1 MPKRRSSKRIKIH
14 SPRPDKTRRT
24 KALVTGS
31 VALGAY
37 LTGAA
42 VRWARRSTLYRPEE
56 LPPAMKAPIHEQEL
70 MEGRARF
77 YEREGTGVPL
87 VLLHSFN
94 AAASSYEMKPIFE
107 HVAATTD
114 RPLYALD
121 WFGFGLS
128 DRPPVRYR
136 PALFQRQLRRF
147 LSEYVNEPADVV
159 ALSLDAAY
167 AAVVA
172 AEAPFLVRKVVLI
185 APIGLSRSNK
195 RSLAQRALF
204 ELADSAGAFELRFYR
219 MTRRDSIRRFYTDQV
234 FSESTEVPHALVNYA
249 FLTTHVRGT
258 HHAPRRFLDG
268 TLFITEQVRHAYATL
283 RRSTLIVTPEQDQRL
298 VQSFE
303 VLIDVAAQ
311 NDAYIQIHTLPTG
324 LLPHWEAPEAFFD
337 LLDDFLA

>member
-1 MPKRRSSKRIKIH
+1 MPKRRSSN
-14 SPRPDKTRRT
+14 RPTKTRRT

-37 LTGAA
+37 LTGAV
-42 VRWARRSTLYRPEE
+42 VRWARRSTLYRPED
-56 LPPAMKAPIHEQEL
+56 LPPALKAAVREQEL

-107 HVAATTD
+107 HVAATTS
-114 RPLYALD
+114 RPIYALD

-147 LSEYVNEPADVV
+147 LSEYLNEPADVV
-159 ALSLDAAY
+159 ALSLGAAY

-185 APIGLSRSNK
+185 APTGLSRSDGP
-195 RSLAQRALF
+195 SFVQRALF
-204 ELADSAGAFELRFYR
+204 GLTDGAGAFELFFYR
-219 MTRRDSIRRFYTDQV
+219 LARRETLRRFYTDQV
-234 FSESTEVPHALVNYA
+234 FSDGIEVPHGLVNYA
-249 FLTTHVRGT
+249 FLTTNVRGA

-268 TLFITEQVRHAYATL
+268 TLFLHAHVRHAYARL
-283 RRSTLIVTPEQDQRL
+283 RRPTLIVTPEQDDGL
-298 VQSFE
+298 IQSSE
-303 VLIDVAAQ
+303 TLSDVAAS

>member
-1 MPKRRSSKRIKIH
+1 MPKRRSSKRP
-14 SPRPDKTRRT
+14 SKTRRS

-37 LTGAA
+37 LTGAV
-42 VRWARRSTLYRPEE
+42 VRWARRSTLYRPED
-56 LPPAMKAPIHEQEL
+56 LPPALKAAVHEQEL

-77 YEREGTGVPL
+77 YKRKGTGVPL

-114 RPLYALD
+114 RPIYALD

-147 LSEYVNEPADVV
+147 LSEYLNEPADVV
-159 ALSLDAAY
+159 ALSLGAAY

-172 AEAPFLVRKVVLI
+172 TEAPFLVRKLVLI
-185 APIGLSRSNK
+185 APTGLSSNDGP
-195 RSLAQRALF
+195 SLVQQALF
-204 ELADSAGAFELRFYR
+204 GLADSAGAFELFFYR
-219 MTRRDSIRRFYTDQV
+219 LARRETLRRFYTDQV
-234 FSESTEVPHALVNYA
+234 FSDGIDAPHGLVNYA
-249 FLTTHVRGT
+249 FLTTNVRGA

-268 TLFITEQVRHAYATL
+268 TLFIPEHVRHACARL
-283 RRSTLIVTPEQDQRL
+283 RRPTLIVTPEQDDGL
-298 VQSFE
+298 IPSFE
-303 VLIDVAAQ
+303 TLSDVAAS

-324 LLPHWEAPEAFFD
+324 LLPHWEDPEAFFD